1 MDKTFCATYE
11 QGVLKLDAPLSL
23 PEHAR
28 VTGLVTK
35 VDTQPNEPAQAL
47 PSDLPDDEFDR
58 MLDEFSISGGKPLPA
73 DFSRADI
80 YSDHD

>member
-1 MDKTFCATYE
+1 MDKTFFATYE

-28 VTGLVTK
+28 VTGLVMK
-35 VDTQPNEPAQAL
+35 VDAQPGEAVQAVR
-47 PSDLPDDEFDR
+47 SDLPDDEFER
-58 MLDEFSISGGKPLPA
+58 MLDEFSIGRGRPLPA

>member
-35 VDTQPNEPAQAL
+35 VDAQPSEAAQAARN
-47 PSDLPDDEFDR
+47 DLPDDEFER
-58 MLDEFSISGGKPLPA
+58 MLDEFSIGGGKPLPT